1 MNRIA
6 LLLPIVALVMA
17 PMAFSQ
23 LSAPGAD
30 NTPTV
35 GEKAPDFDSP
45 AGLGGQQTLGL
56 KDFEGRTKVLL
67 AFYPA
72 NFTGG

>member
-1 MNRIA
+1 MKRIA
-6 LLLPIVALVMA
+6 VLLPIVALVMA

-30 NTPTV
+30 DTPTV
-35 GEKAPDFDSP
+35 GKKAPDFESP
-45 AGLGGQQTLGL
+45 AGIAGQETIGL
-56 KDFEGRTKVLL
+56 KDFTGRSKVLL

-72 NFTGG
+72 DFTGG

>member
-1 MNRIA
+1 MKRIA
-6 LLLPIVALVMA
+6 VLLPIVALVMA

-35 GEKAPDFDSP
+35 GEKAPDFESP
-45 AGLGGQQTLGL
+45 AGLLGQQTLGL
-56 KDFEGRTKVLL
+56 EDFAGRSKVLL

-72 NFTGG
+72 AFTGG